1 MNARH
6 DFGQWWRS
14 EVWKDFGW
22 RSASIEEAWQSF
34 CANPNAIGAV
44 PMSYTW
50 RSVEY
55 RIDFNQMTQR
65 NTETNNTRK
74 VRRFMLAMG
83 REGRDRGRS
92 PRRANEGR
100 DRSRSPRATEAL

>member
-1 MNARH
+1 
-6 DFGQWWRS
+6 
-14 EVWKDFGW
+14 
-22 RSASIEEAWQSF
+22 
-34 CANPNAIGAV
+34 V

-83 REGRDRGRS
+83 REGNDRGRS
-92 PRRANEGR
+92 PRRANEG
-100 DRSRSPRATEAL
+100 DRSRSPRATGAL